1 MAAHRTNGCRL
12 GLMVLALMGLGMS
25 VGRAETPLE
34 CGTYLMESI
43 VACGNCHTP
52 KGPDGSA
59 PIAEREL
66 AGGFVINLPVFRAVA
81 PNITP
86 DKDTGIGNWT
96 DDQIIEAIRNG
107 KRPDGTTIGPPMPIA
122 FYRGMSDG
130 DVRALVAYLH
140 TVKPIHHVV
149 EKSTYKNP
157 LPPSYGPVVTHV
169 PDVPRTDT
177 VAYGQYLATALGHC
191 MGGRARN
198 VQNSR

>member
-1 MAAHRTNGCRL
+1 M
-12 GLMVLALMGLGMS
+12 
-25 VGRAETPLE
+25 
-34 CGTYLMESI
+34 
-43 VACGNCHTP
+43 
-52 KGPDGSA
+52 
-59 PIAEREL
+59 
-66 AGGFVINLPVFRAVA
+66 
-81 PNITP
+81 
-86 DKDTGIGNWT
+86 
-96 DDQIIEAIRNG
+96 IEAIRNG

-122 FYRGMSDG
+122 FYRGMSDS

-191 MGGRARN
+191 MDCHTPLVQGHNDMTKVGAGGRQQPAPGGGIVISTNLTPANEHGIAHWTDQQIKTAITQGVRPDRPL
-198 VQNSR
+198 VRLMAFDWYKHSSSADLEALVAYLRTLKPAAP